1 MGAERKAERGRTSLE
16 IELELLLP
24 LLPVGQVLRAIYLP
38 SHHFGRFIQWVRWYS
53 LFNLRALT
61 NQMMESD

>member
-1 MGAERKAERGRTSLE
+1 MERGLDSLE
-16 IELELLLP
+16 LECEQLLLLLP
-24 LLPVGQVLRAIYLP
+24 AREVLRSMYLP
-38 SHHFGRFIQWVRWYS
+38 SHRFGIFIQRVRWYS